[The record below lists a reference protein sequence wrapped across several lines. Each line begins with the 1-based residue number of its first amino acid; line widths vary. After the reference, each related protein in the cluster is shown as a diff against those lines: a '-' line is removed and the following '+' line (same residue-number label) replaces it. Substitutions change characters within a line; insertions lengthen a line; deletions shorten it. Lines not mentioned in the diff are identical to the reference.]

1 MRPEEHE
8 NYPRLEK
15 IAIKTT
21 HWIGSTNSLIIHTF
35 LFALAFAS
43 VLLGAPFQSVLL
55 ILTTIVS
62 LEAIY
67 LSIFIQ
73 MSVNRQAHKLH
84 AVSKDVEEIQEDVE
98 EIQEDVDEIQHDV
111 DEIQEDVEDIGE
123 DVEEIQ
129 EDDDTSDSVKFTK
142 IENTLQLLIEEIQE
156 LKKK

>member
-1 MRPEEHE
+1 MHAEDHE
-8 NYPRLEK
+8 NYPKLEK

-21 HWIGSTNSLIIHTF
+21 HWIGSTSSLIIHTF
-35 LFALAFAS
+35 LFALAFVLVFLGVPFQT
-43 VLLGAPFQSVLL
+43 VLLV
-55 ILTTIVS
+55 LTTIVS

-129 EDDDTSDSVKFTK
+129 EDDDTTDTNKFAK
-142 IENTLQLLIEEIQE
+142 IEDTLKLLIEEIQE